1 MAKPTKKP
9 VKPLPARRPKA
20 GKPATNLAET
30 NEVLGPIKAEDT
42 KAVHRFCFDHERRT
56 CLVVSQDEQVTRFI
70 PLETESG
77 LCVCSTSTQQFD
89 ARFKTVP
96 NHSLDRGAALYAR
109 YAIEVGATP
118 EVMSFLGNFT
128 PITKQEAIMA
138 TNRKKTNDETAATK
152 KVDAKAKAKKPA
164 EPKAEK
170 APFAGGKKVEAP
182 AKAAPAKTGEK
193 KPTASKMF
201 CDLIMEGKLSDDK
214 IFEKVQAKFGLDDSK
229 RGYVKWYRNDL
240 KKKGMNPPEGK

>member
-9 VKPLPARRPKA
+9 AKPLPARRPKA
-20 GKPATNLAET
+20 GKPTTNLAET
-30 NEVLGPIKAEDT
+30 NEVTGPIKAEDT
-42 KAVHRFCFDHERRT
+42 KIVHRFCFDHERRT

-128 PITKQEAIMA
+128 PITKQEASMA

-152 KVDAKAKAKKPA
+152 KAGAKPKKVA

-170 APFAGGKKVEAP
+170 APFKGGKKVETP
-182 AKAAPAKTGEK
+182 AKAAPTKAQGEK
-193 KPTASKMF
+193 KLTASKMF
-201 CDLIMEGKLSDDK
+201 QDLIMEGKLSDDK
-214 IFEKVQAKFGLDDSK
+214 IFEKVQKTFGLDDNKKS
-229 RGYVKWYRNDL
+229 YVRWYRQDM
-240 KKKGMNPPEGK
+240 KKKGLNPPEAK